1 MEWISVCANPPHV
14 LNVAQCFRCCRL
26 VDDILLS
33 AVYKKVNVVRRAE
46 GRKRWLLTESAVSIC
61 LYRAS
66 PTQT

>member
-33 AVYKKVNVVRRAE
+33 AVYKKVKCSASS
-46 GRKRWLLTESAVSIC
+46 GREKEMAP
-61 LYRAS
+61 Y
-66 PTQT
+66 